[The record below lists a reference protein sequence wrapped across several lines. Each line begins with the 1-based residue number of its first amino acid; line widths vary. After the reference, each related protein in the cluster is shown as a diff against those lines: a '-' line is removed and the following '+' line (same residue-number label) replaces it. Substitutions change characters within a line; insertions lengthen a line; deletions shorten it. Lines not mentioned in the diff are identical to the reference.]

1 MSKVSLCL
9 VGAGG
14 MGSRHIGGMALL
26 KRHGLSNLD
35 LVAVCDLRR
44 DNAER
49 VAAQAESELGRRP
62 EVLTSLAEAAAS
74 SLIDGFIV
82 ATEAFSHVAVVPDV
96 LKAGKHVLCEK
107 PLALTV
113 RSCRALTNAA
123 EQSGAMLATAENYR
137 RDPTNR
143 LAKAAL
149 DAGLVGDVL
158 LMNQIYLGGGR
169 EIIITPWRH
178 DKGKGAIGLDMGVH
192 FTDLFQY
199 YLGPF
204 ASVFGRG
211 FIAEP
216 IRYRRNEPELN
227 TEAYRARLAEMPETV
242 TPTGEDSVLALFRMA
257 SGVSVQ
263 LSYVHAGSKKRQTS
277 RVIHGREGFLE
288 IPMDRTGGKVVLR
301 TDKLELSGKDI
312 LKALPGFELDPV
324 TGAIFGQDGVEY
336 TMGPGGADAGLLA
349 IEQHDFCE
357 AMRKGT
363 RPEVDGHDGASA
375 VAALLGVYESDRAQR
390 PVFMQELL
398 ASEVDAYQREIDQR
412 LGLIK
417 EKATS

>member
-123 EQSGAMLATAENYR
+123 EQSGAILATAENYR

-263 LSYVHAGSKKRQTS
+263 LSYVHAGTKKRQTS

-417 EKATS
+417 EKAAS

>member
-1 MSKVSLCL
+1 
-9 VGAGG
+9 
-14 MGSRHIGGMALL
+14 
-26 KRHGLSNLD
+26 
-35 LVAVCDLRR
+35 
-44 DNAER
+44 
-49 VAAQAESELGRRP
+49 
-62 EVLTSLAEAAAS
+62 
-74 SLIDGFIV
+74 
-82 ATEAFSHVAVVPDV
+82 
-96 LKAGKHVLCEK
+96 
-107 PLALTV
+107 
-113 RSCRALTNAA
+113 
-123 EQSGAMLATAENYR
+123 
-137 RDPTNR
+137 
-143 LAKAAL
+143 
-149 DAGLVGDVL
+149 
-158 LMNQIYLGGGR
+158 
-169 EIIITPWRH
+169 
-178 DKGKGAIGLDMGVH
+178 
-192 FTDLFQY
+192 
-199 YLGPF
+199 
-204 ASVFGRG
+204 
-211 FIAEP
+211 
-216 IRYRRNEPELN
+216 
-227 TEAYRARLAEMPETV
+227 MPETV

-417 EKATS
+417 EKAAS